1 MAVVTNQGNE
11 RHVVILYRTYYEKNF
26 KSNNV
31 VIIHSLL
38 ITRDWYRYNITRY
51 WNRNYEI
58 NLYMRSFLTNT
69 IWSILVCWNI
79 WLTWRIKKSTKFY
92 KSFSSAGLSDSS
104 RKTMFYK
111 CYLANEIKGTQNSLT
126 NIFFRKFLQNYKA
139 LISKLNSITK

>member
-11 RHVVILYRTYYEKNF
+11 RHIVILYRTYYEKNF

-31 VIIHSLL
+31 VIMHSLL

-58 NLYMRSFLTNT
+58 NLYMRSFLT
-69 IWSILVCWNI
+69 IKILVCWDI
-79 WLTWRIKKSTKFY
+79 RLTWRIKKNSTKFY
-92 KSFSSAGLSDSS
+92 KWFYSAGLSDSS
-104 RKTMFYK
+104 RKTTFYK
-111 CYLANEIKGTQNSLT
+111 CYLANENKGTQNSLT

-139 LISKLNSITK
+139 LIFNLNSITK